1 MIWVIFTI
9 FVYVFIKKL
18 FYLGLES
25 ENKTDKLVDYHL
37 LKRIFLL
44 AMPFKKIFYLCIVL
58 SIILAFIAPL
68 RPILISYAI
77 NHYIFNHQIDGLLFI
92 SIVLI
97 ALLLVETIVRYFF
110 TYQTEWLGQTVIK
123 NLRVKIY
130 HHIINLRL
138 RFFDQT
144 PIGTATTRTISD
156 MESINEIFAQGSIS
170 ILADLLMIIV
180 IIIIMFF
187 YQWKLALASLSTL
200 PLFVYATYQFKEN
213 IKKAFQRVRAEVA
226 RLNAFLQEHISGVKI
241 IQLFN
246 ASDREYDKFTAIN
259 KSQMQAHIDSIRHY
273 AIFFPIVE
281 ILSTISVSCMI
292 GIGSFLFINGT
303 LDLNKDAGM
312 LTMFILLINMLY
324 RPLRMLA
331 DKFNTLQMGMVASE
345 RVFNIID
352 KKDYIDN
359 TGIYTPEALAG
370 KLTFKNV
377 HFEYVSQTP
386 ILKNV
391 SFEINAGEVLALV
404 GATGSG
410 KTSTLAIIS
419 RFYEYQSG
427 EVRIDD
433 VNIRDYELNALRRKM
448 ALVLQDVFLFKG
460 TIYENITMGDKSIT
474 LEDVKYASTLLGL
487 HNFIMTLPGDYLY
500 EVKERGITLSVG
512 QRQLISF
519 VRALVINP
527 SILILD
533 EATSSVDSESEV
545 LIQEAI
551 DKLVKGRTSII
562 VAHRLSTIKH
572 ADKIL
577 VFSQGEVIESG
588 THHQLIEKNGAY
600 KKLYEMQYSKEQHG
614 Q

>member
-1 MIWVIFTI
+1 
-9 FVYVFIKKL
+9 
-18 FYLGLES
+18 
-25 ENKTDKLVDYHL
+25 
-37 LKRIFLL
+37 
-44 AMPFKKIFYLCIVL
+44 MPFKKIFYLCIAL

-226 RLNAFLQEHISGVKI
+226 RLNAFLQEHISGIKI

-246 ASDREYDKFTAIN
+246 ASDREYNKFTAIN

-359 TGIYTPEALAG
+359 TGIYSPEALAG

-614 Q
+614 